1 MVKEFLCIIYLKNMK
16 IISEFIKGNGLMI
29 RKMVLVF
36 KSLLMDLY
44 IMVIIKITNLM
55 DEESLLIIKDKFM
68 KDNGRME
75 QSKEK
80 VFGKG

>member
-29 RKMVLVF
+29 KKMVLVF
-36 KSLLMDLY
+36 KNLLMDLY

-55 DEESLLIIKDKFM
+55 EEESLLIIKDKFM

>member
-1 MVKEFLCIIYLKNMK
+1 MK
-16 IISEFIKGNGLMI
+16 ITNEFIKGNGLMI

-55 DEESLLIIKDKFM
+55 EEESLLIIKDKFM

>member
-1 MVKEFLCIIYLKNMK
+1 MVKVFLCIIYLINMK
-16 IISEFIKGNGLMI
+16 ITNEFIKGNGLMI

>member
-1 MVKEFLCIIYLKNMK
+1 MVKVFLCKIYLINMK
-16 IISEFIKGNGLMI
+16 ITNEFIKGNGLMI

-75 QSKEK
+75 KSKEK

>member
-1 MVKEFLCIIYLKNMK
+1 MK
-16 IISEFIKGNGLMI
+16 ITNEFIKGNGLMI
-29 RKMVLVF
+29 KKMVLVF